1 MLHSYSDAGTGAS
14 TYTTRQCDQS
24 KPACSRCARLQ
35 ISCTGSGQQRYKFKQ
50 VRAGPP
56 GQAAEKRS
64 SQSSASSSVR
74 SLSRTPSNE
83 ATSTLTEFVHK
94 LEVQDIRFD
103 LVWAYGGLLREIPK
117 RLGTNSALDAAV
129 SAMTST
135 AADLAAGYKSP
146 EALVRYGQALTALR
160 TCLGNPVTAQSS
172 STLCAI
178 YLIWICQVSASIGGA
193 NTLTDACTVMD
204 WHESGSQHRAWVRY
218 CADSGDCA
226 V

>member
-1 MLHSYSDAGTGAS
+1 MPGVPSGKGCDACVKQKKKVCETSYCDSMYDPIHLHNE
-14 TYTTRQCDQS
+14 QCDQS

-35 ISCTGSGQQRYKFKQ
+35 IPCTGSGQQRYKFKQ

-56 GQAAEKRS
+56 GQHGGKRS
-64 SQSSASSSVR
+64 SHSSASSSVR

-83 ATSTLTEFVHK
+83 TTSTLSEFVHK

-129 SAMTST
+129 MAMTST

-146 EALVRYGQALTALR
+146 EALVRYGSALTALR
-160 TCLGNPVTAQSS
+160 TCLDNPVTAQSS

-178 YLIWICQVSASIGGA
+178 YLIWICQVRRSTSS
-193 NTLTDACTVMD
+193 
-204 WHESGSQHRAWVRY
+204 H
-218 CADSGDCA
+218 
-226 V
+226 